1 MNRPG
6 NHSRRLGVERRMTTH
21 RFAPAVHVRLVG
33 AIVATGVIALLA
45 TGCGSDSTH
54 AAAGSS
60 ATSPGSPTN
69 GVSAPAAA
77 PSSSAI
83 AEPTGRPP
91 TSTTPTAVRP
101 APGGGAPATTGST
114 PDDVTITGTV
124 TAGAEPSCLLV
135 SAQKVEYLLLTNNPA
150 VVAGESVRAT
160 GHVARDI
167 RTHCQQGIPFE
178 VTQVKITSLR

>member
-1 MNRPG
+1 
-6 NHSRRLGVERRMTTH
+6 MTPH

-69 GVSAPAAA
+69 GVSAPPAA

-91 TSTTPTAVRP
+91 TSTTPPPTAVRA
-101 APGGGAPATTGST
+101 APGGGATAATGST
-114 PDDVTITGTV
+114 PDDITITGTV

-135 SAQKVEYLLLTNNPA
+135 SAQRVEYLLLTNNPA